1 MAQQQ
6 IQMIPID
13 LLDPHPNNPRGPVDP
28 ASVEDLAASIREK
41 GILEPLLLAPV
52 RNRAQNWKIDRYV
65 TVAGHRRRAA
75 AKLAGLVEVTAIVR
89 DLSPAEQEE
98 VMLVQNLQREDL
110 TLLQEARAYKRLM
123 EQHGLPQTDVA
134 RRTGIDK
141 ARVQSRLSILKLPE
155 ALQGIFEGR
164 DMPITAVPLLLKIE
178 HPDRQ
183 ERLAQMI
190 FSRKL
195 TVPKLKEMIE
205 KEAEA
210 KETDQAVEKSR
221 GKKPARQEA
230 RRAEAFYSRRD
241 AVADLERLNG
251 ATLKYSDVL
260 AALNRVCNNCGM
272 GAHNEICAACPLPQ
286 MISNLVRVNASENT

>member
-1 MAQQQ
+1 
-6 IQMIPID
+6 MIPIG
-13 LLDPHPNNPRGPVDP
+13 LLDPHPNNPRGLVDP
-28 ASVEDLAASIREK
+28 ATVEDLTNSIREK

-75 AKLAGLVEVTAIVR
+75 AELAGLAEVPAIVR

-98 VMLVQNLQREDL
+98 VMLVENLQREDL
-110 TLLQEARAYKRLM
+110 TLLQEARAYRRLM

-134 RRTGIDK
+134 RRIGIDK
-141 ARVQSRLSILKLPE
+141 TRVQSRLSILRLPE
-155 ALQGIFEGR
+155 AVQSLFDGR
-164 DMPITAVPLLLKIE
+164 DMPITAVPLLLKVE
-178 HPDRQ
+178 HTDRQ

-190 FSRKL
+190 SSRKL
-195 TVPKLKEMIE
+195 AVPKLKEMLD

-221 GKKPARQEA
+221 KKKSAGEKAQRDEMA
-230 RRAEAFYSRRD
+230 KYSRLD

-251 ATLKYSDVL
+251 AALRYSDVL
-260 AALNRVCNNCGM
+260 SALNGVCDNCGM
-272 GAHNEICAACPLPQ
+272 GAHNEICRACPLPQ
-286 MISNLVRVNASENT
+286 MINNLVRANAAHNP